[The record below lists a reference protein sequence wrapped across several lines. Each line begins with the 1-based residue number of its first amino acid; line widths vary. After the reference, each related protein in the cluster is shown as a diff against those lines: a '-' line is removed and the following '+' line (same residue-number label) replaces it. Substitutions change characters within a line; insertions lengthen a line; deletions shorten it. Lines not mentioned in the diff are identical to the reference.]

1 MSLYFTRKQI
11 NRIRG
16 VILVGIPILV
26 LLGIAVYDFGV
37 IAVLKFV
44 ACCLA
49 GVAGIVML
57 ISGCIYLSGEMD

>member
-1 MSLYFTRKQI
+1 MNKKI
-11 NRIRG
+11 KNRILG
-16 VILVGIPILV
+16 WINLSIPILV
-26 LLGIAVYDFGV
+26 LLGIAVYDFGF